1 MVIRQNKLLIQ
12 VVALVLTGIKFRLSW
27 GLYGPD
33 AFRFSSEA
41 RAQESGADRRER
53 QTCSQFALQAQAQAE
68 LVEGSSDPLGLE
80 PDALKH

>member
-1 MVIRQNKLLIQ
+1 MVLRQNKFLIL

-41 RAQESGADRRER
+41 RAQESGQIAEKGRLARNSPRRH
-53 QTCSQFALQAQAQAE
+53 
-68 LVEGSSDPLGLE
+68 
-80 PDALKH
+80 KHKPNW